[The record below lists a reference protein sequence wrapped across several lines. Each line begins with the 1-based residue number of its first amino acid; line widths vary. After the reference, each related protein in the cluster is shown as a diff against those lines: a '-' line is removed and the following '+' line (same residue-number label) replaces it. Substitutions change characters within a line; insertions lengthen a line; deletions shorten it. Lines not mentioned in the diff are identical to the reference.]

1 MDWERH
7 IPTVYKTILTIYE
20 RKENCKFR
28 NKDCKSDNF
37 RIYYKKI
44 PKKAVFPVK
53 LSMIRELSKRFSPP
67 TTPEEMQAILQALKD
82 EGFDYPNF
90 YQELEMSEPLVETHR
105 DVSYSN
111 AQLNLHS
118 HAFYELLYCCNDC
131 GAEYLVGPDRYRLQ
145 RGDIVFVPPGVSHRP
160 LLPDEMREP
169 YQRYVLWLSQRF
181 LDGFLAQFAPG
192 GNQTV
197 YGTLLRTGSS
207 KWEGVLGEFFR
218 RGVHEAESRRAG
230 WQAAVVGN
238 TISLLTLL
246 GRSIQ
251 ERSASVLQAEK
262 PDLLNRVMAY
272 VEENLAQKISL
283 EDTAR
288 HFYVSTSTISQLF
301 RQKMGVSFY
310 RCVTQRRL
318 IAAKEQI
325 LMGGNLEQIARQVGF
340 SDYSTF
346 YRAFRQEY
354 GIGPRQFR
362 NLQSN

>member
-1 MDWERH
+1 M
-7 IPTVYKTILTIYE
+7 
-20 RKENCKFR
+20 
-28 NKDCKSDNF
+28 
-37 RIYYKKI
+37 
-44 PKKAVFPVK
+44 K
-53 LSMIRELSKRFSPP
+53 LSFLRELSKQFSPP
-67 TTPEEMQAILQALKD
+67 STPEEMQKILQTLAE
-82 EGFDYPNF
+82 EGYDYQNF

-118 HAFYELLYCCNDC
+118 HVFYELLYCCNDC
-131 GAEYLVGPDRYRLQ
+131 GAEYLVGADRYRLQ

-160 LLPDEMREP
+160 LLPEEMSEP

-197 YGTLLRTGSS
+197 YGTLLRTGGT
-207 KWEGVLGEFFR
+207 KWEGVLGELFR
-218 RGVHEAESRRAG
+218 RGVHESETQRTG
-230 WQAAVVGN
+230 WQAAVIGN

-246 GRSIQ
+246 GRGIQ
-251 ERSASVLQAEK
+251 ERSAAVLKAEK

-272 VEENLAQKISL
+272 VENNLGQKISL
-283 EDTAR
+283 EETAR

-325 LMGGNLEQIARQVGF
+325 LAGANLEQVARQVGF
-340 SDYSTF
+340 SDYSAF

-362 NLQSN
+362 NLQSS